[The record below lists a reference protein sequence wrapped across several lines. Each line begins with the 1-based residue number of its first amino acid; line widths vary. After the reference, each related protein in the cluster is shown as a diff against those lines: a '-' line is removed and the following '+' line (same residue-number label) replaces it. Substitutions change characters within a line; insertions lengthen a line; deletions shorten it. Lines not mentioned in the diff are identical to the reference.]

1 MTIYDIARMAGVS
14 ASTVSRV
21 INGKPGVGE
30 KKRQEILD
38 LLENSNYTPDINA
51 RNLVNQSTHTIGI
64 LIDDIDSRNQSDGL
78 SRAEN
83 EIMKNGFFCFTKY
96 IGKGADALENGIRGL
111 AENKVD
117 GALLMGVSFMNHDLL
132 KQLIVRYLKDTP
144 IVLVHQTHRMNLDNV
159 YCIGASER
167 VGFERCVNR
176 LAARGRKNIVLF
188 VDRNRFSRDKICSYF
203 ETALERYPDI
213 SGWVYTDIE
222 ATVSGGKR
230 MMRHVLM
237 DHPQVD
243 AVLSAHDGIA
253 IGAMYECM
261 DQGRK
266 VPEDVSVIGEANTVM
281 CEACRPRL
289 SSLDTMLSMSSPMA
303 ARMLIDVLK
312 GSESAKKIIME
323 MELVERET
331 I

>member
-1 MTIYDIARMAGVS
+1 MTIYDIAKMAGVS

-30 KKRQEILD
+30 KKRKEILT
-38 LLENSNYTPDINA
+38 LLESSNYTPDMNA
-51 RNLVNQSTHTIGI
+51 RNLVNQSTNTIGI

-144 IVLVHQTHRMNLDNV
+144 IVLVHQTERIDLDNV
-159 YCIGASER
+159 YCIGASEGE
-167 VGFERCVNR
+167 GFERCISR
-176 LAARGRKNIVLF
+176 LAARGRKNIALLI
-188 VDRNRFSRDKICSYF
+188 DQNRFSCELIRGYF
-203 ETALERYPDI
+203 ESTLRQFPDI
-213 SGWVYTDIE
+213 RGWVYKEIE
-222 ATVSGGKR
+222 PTIRGGKAI
-230 MMRHVLM
+230 MHQVLCE
-237 DHPQVD
+237 HPEVD

-253 IGAMYECM
+253 IGAMYACM
-261 DQGRK
+261 DQGK
-266 VPEDVSVIGEANTVM
+266 SVPEDISVIGETNSMM

-289 SSLDTMLSMSSPMA
+289 SSLDTMISKSSPMA
-303 ARMLIDVLK
+303 ARVLVDILS
-312 GSESAKKIIME
+312 GGEGAKKVIME

>member
-30 KKRQEILD
+30 KKRREILA
-38 LLENSNYTPDINA
+38 LLEKSHYTPDINA

-83 EIMKNGFFCFTKY
+83 EIMKNGYFCFTKY
-96 IGKGADALENGIRGL
+96 IGKEADALEGGIRGL

-117 GALLMGVSFMNHDLL
+117 GALLMGVSFTDHETLGR
-132 KQLIVRYLKDTP
+132 LIERYLKDIP
-144 IVLVHQTHRMNLDNV
+144 VVLVHQTHRINLDNV
-159 YCIGASER
+159 YCIGSSER
-167 VGFERCVNR
+167 TGFERCVRR
-176 LAARGRKNIVLF
+176 LAERGRKNIALLI
-188 VDRNRFSRDKICSYF
+188 DRNRFSRNKICEYF
-203 ETALERYPDI
+203 QTALEHYPDI
-213 SGWVYTDIE
+213 KGWTYTDIE
-222 ATVSGGKR
+222 ATVNGGKKI
-230 MMRHVLM
+230 MRRALM
-237 DHPQVD
+237 EHPMLD

-253 IGAMYECM
+253 IGAMYECL
-261 DQGRK
+261 DQGK
-266 VPEDVSVIGEANTVM
+266 HVPEDVSVIGEANSMM

-289 SSLDTMLSMSSPMA
+289 SSLDIMLSMSSPMA
-303 ARMLIDVLK
+303 ARMLMDVL
-312 GSESAKKIIME
+312 GGGESAKKIVME

>member
-1 MTIYDIARMAGVS
+1 MTIYDIAQMAGVS

-30 KKRQEILD
+30 KKRKEILA
-38 LLENSNYTPDINA
+38 LLEKNNYTPDINA
-51 RNLVNQSTHTIGI
+51 RNLVKQSTHTIGI

-96 IGKGADALENGIRGL
+96 IGKGPDVLENGIRSL

-117 GALLMGVSFMNHDLL
+117 GALLMGVSFMDHAVLRR
-132 KQLIVRYLKDTP
+132 LIERYLKDIP
-144 IVLVHQTHRMNLDNV
+144 IVLVHQTERIDLDNV
-159 YCIGASER
+159 YCIGASEKE
-167 VGFERCVNR
+167 GFGRCVRR
-176 LAARGRKNIVLF
+176 LAERGRKNIALF
-188 VDRNRFSRDKICSYF
+188 IDKNRFSRDLIQGYF
-203 ETALERYPDI
+203 ETALKRYPDI
-213 SGWVYTDIE
+213 CGWVYRDIE
-222 ATVSGGKR
+222 ETFAEGART
-230 MMRHVLM
+230 MRRVLKE
-237 DHPQVD
+237 HPEVD
-243 AVLSAHDGIA
+243 AVLSARDGIA

-261 DQGRK
+261 DQGRA
-266 VPEDVSVIGEANTVM
+266 VPRDISVIGESNSMV

-303 ARMLIDVLK
+303 ARMLVDVLS
-312 GSESAKKIIME
+312 GGESAKKVVME